1 MQLRESWLTEHSFS
15 FLGFPVYGLKVNE
28 KRAYASEVWKKR
40 DLSGYLILWGS
51 VPGFVF
57 ELFCNSAI
65 CPKLI
70 IMQMILA
77 HRDAN
82 EVCPVEMQLVIAL
95 WMLARFAFIYKF
107 ISAFQLP
114 CCVCSLNALDLV
126 VNTLRFSL
134 VLMMK

>member
-1 MQLRESWLTEHSFS
+1 MPARKKNVKELEMGKKDDWVSCLAP
-15 FLGFPVYGLKVNE
+15 FLVICIFHCFEAFLSLCRKVI
-28 KRAYASEVWKKR
+28 V
-40 DLSGYLILWGS
+40 
-51 VPGFVF
+51 
-57 ELFCNSAI
+57 
-65 CPKLI
+65 
-70 IMQMILA
+70 MQMILA

-95 WMLARFAFIYKF
+95 WMLATFAFICKF